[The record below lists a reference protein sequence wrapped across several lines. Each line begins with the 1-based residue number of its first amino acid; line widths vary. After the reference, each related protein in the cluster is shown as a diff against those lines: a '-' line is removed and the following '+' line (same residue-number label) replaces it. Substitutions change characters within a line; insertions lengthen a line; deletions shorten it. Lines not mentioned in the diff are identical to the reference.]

1 MERYTYD
8 VSWALM
14 QLQLELGRFLNS
26 VEIYHY
32 GGIDHDTLMLRYDIL
47 WSRTPILL
55 SGQLRQSMKD
65 KQKTLRLVQLIESNI
80 REMEPNITNLK
91 AGTPDYQQI
100 LMRLV
105 PAGATLLFS
114 RLRDAEEHQRL
125 FRQ

>member
-47 WSRTPILL
+47 WSRTP
-55 SGQLRQSMKD
+55 SCSVASCVR
-65 KQKTLRLVQLIESNI
+65 
-80 REMEPNITNLK
+80 
-91 AGTPDYQQI
+91 A
-100 LMRLV
+100 
-105 PAGATLLFS
+105 
-114 RLRDAEEHQRL
+114 
-125 FRQ
+125 

>member
-1 MERYTYD
+1 MEPD
-8 VSWALM
+8 
-14 QLQLELGRFLNS
+14 
-26 VEIYHY
+26 
-32 GGIDHDTLMLRYDIL
+32 
-47 WSRTPILL
+47 PILL

-105 PAGATLLFS
+105 PLQEPLSYSLASVMQKNINVYSGNDKRFGQLRNALLFMVS
-114 RLRDAEEHQRL
+114 GLVLSVMLLSGLLIREARRH
-125 FRQ
+125 FRAARIDP

>member
-1 MERYTYD
+1 IQNATRVMEKYTYD
-8 VSWALM
+8 VSWSLM

-80 REMEPNITNLK
+80 REMESNITNLK
-91 AGTPDYQQI
+91 SGT
-100 LMRLV
+100 
-105 PAGATLLFS
+105 
-114 RLRDAEEHQRL
+114 
-125 FRQ
+125 

>member
-1 MERYTYD
+1 MKAKTKAWPLLIVLYLSILLFTGSTLYCLAQIQNATRVMERYTYD

-65 KQKTLRLVQLIESNI
+65 
-80 REMEPNITNLK
+80 
-91 AGTPDYQQI
+91 
-100 LMRLV
+100 
-105 PAGATLLFS
+105 
-114 RLRDAEEHQRL
+114 
-125 FRQ
+125 